1 MRIRGE
7 RNVVEPCGRRIVRLS
22 VDPGVQAQHQIAHR
36 TGKPRGLRQRWWRIS
51 PDRQPRHQTPE
62 MQLVGVDVDYTTAR
76 ILQPAQPDRTRVGEG
91 KTVSESVELDG
102 R

>member
-51 PDRQPRHQTPE
+51 PDRQPRHQT
-62 MQLVGVDVDYTTAR
+62 TATSAR
-76 ILQPAQPDRTRVGEG
+76 TRPGQPDR
-91 KTVSESVELDG
+91 SEEHTSELQSLM
-102 R
+102 RISYAVLLLKKKNT